1 MRKLASLLFVF
12 AVVFFTSCN
21 KENDKIVDNQVT
33 NEESGGYGGQDIPI
47 DNDTATVP
55 ATLPVASFTYILHA
69 SLTVDFVNQS
79 QYATSYIWDFGD
91 NTISTQ
97 TNVTHTF
104 NTKGKYTVTLTAA
117 NADGT
122 STITANLIMTSG
134 IKMVNTSE
142 NPYYITID
150 GEEQGYIDGGTSYL
164 FSNLTPGSH
173 KIDVKQKSGYIF
185 YATEETYTV
194 EVTAGSVYT
203 QEFPDDPLGK

>member
-1 MRKLASLLFVF
+1 MRILASLVLVI
-12 AVVFFTSCN
+12 AVVFFSSCN
-21 KENDKIVDNQVT
+21 KDNDKMVDNLVT
-33 NEESGGYGGQDIPI
+33 SEEEGGNGGQDIPPE
-47 DNDTATVP
+47 DTTTIP
-55 ATLPVASFTYILHA
+55 ATLPVANFTYMLHA

-79 QYATSYIWDFGD
+79 EYATSYIWDFGD

-97 TNVTHTF
+97 TNVTHTY
-104 NTKGKYTVTLTAA
+104 NTKGEYTVTLTAA

-122 STITANLIMTSG
+122 STLTAKLIMLSG
-134 IKMVNTSE
+134 IKMVNTSD

-150 GEEQGYIDGGTSYL
+150 GEEQGYLDGGTSYL

-173 KIDVKQKSGYIF
+173 KIDVKQKSGYIL